1 MEERPDNA
9 TVENPQT
16 ETPQENIQQIPTG
29 EATPAPMEETAAET
43 AEPAASTSSAAT
55 TAEPAATAEPAEPAV
70 AETQTET
77 EVKPEPEPVA
87 EPVEPVAEPVEATA
101 EEKEPEKVAEP
112 VEKVAEPV
120 EKVAEPVTPVA
131 EPVEATAEEK
141 QPEEIEIP
149 EIPDDIYDHFTKE
162 EVVRTL
168 EEIVTDEDINK
179 IKKQVSLLKLRFM
192 QLNKEEAEQRRL
204 EKASAGEAAENKEP
218 EAKGGEAVEAE
229 NAEAENGAAEEQLT
243 EEQLLDKRFH
253 AAFAKYKENKQKYI
267 DRQEQQKAENL
278 AAKQNL
284 LDKLKELIDSEIS
297 LKEIYDQFKAIQEE
311 WKGIGPVPQADTTE
325 IWQNYHF
332 YVEKFFDKVR
342 INKELRELDLKKNLE
357 SKIALCEKTE
367 ALLLEP
373 SIFESF
379 SLLQQYHNEWKEIG
393 PVPDDKR
400 EEIWARFKNA
410 SDLINQ
416 KRREHYDLMAKE
428 QENNYQAKLA
438 LCLRAEEVTKIDFS
452 SMKQMNEAGNI
463 ASELLKTW
471 RTIGP
476 TPRQHNDEI
485 WNRFKNTLDTF
496 FEKKKESMRKIK
508 EEQLDNYNRKVNLCI
523 EAEAIAQRKD
533 WKKAT
538 EELLNLQKEWK
549 SIGFVA
555 KKQSDAIW
563 KRFRKACDDFFA
575 AKKEYFSNIE
585 ANEQDNMAKKE
596 ELIRKVAE
604 TPLAETREENL
615 NIIKSFQREW
625 TEIGYTPIAE
635 KERLWKAFR
644 AAIDQRFDQLRAN
657 ENEMRK
663 NNYQQHIQ
671 NILEDDNSSDA
682 LKKERK
688 FLQNKI
694 AQLTEEVTLW
704 SNNLGFFASSKNAD
718 LLKAQFEKKI
728 ESAREEIKQLEE
740 KLKLL
745 KEVK

>member
-1 MEERPDNA
+1 MEELSNTPA
-9 TVENPQT
+9 AENPQPEMT
-16 ETPQENIQQIPTG
+16 QEETMQQSPAG
-29 EATPAPMEETAAET
+29 ETATAPIEEEVAETAAEPAET
-43 AEPAASTSSAAT
+43 AAEPAETV
-55 TAEPAATAEPAEPAV
+55 AEPAEAPAEPAEEAPEVTEETPAEAPAEPAEAPAEPAETVAEPAETVAEPAEP
-70 AETQTET
+70 
-77 EVKPEPEPVA
+77 VA
-87 EPVEPVAEPVEATA
+87 EPAEAT
-101 EEKEPEKVAEP
+101 V
-112 VEKVAEPV
+112 
-120 EKVAEPVTPVA
+120 
-131 EPVEATAEEK
+131 EEK

-149 EIPDDIYDHFTKE
+149 EIPEDIYDHFTKE

-168 EEIVTDEDINK
+168 EELVQNEDINQ
-179 IKKQVSLLKLRFM
+179 IKRQVSLLKLRFIH
-192 QLNKEEAEQRRL
+192 LNKEEAEQQRL
-204 EKASAGEAAENKEP
+204 EKASANAAEPAENSEP
-218 EAKGGEAVEAE
+218 EKAGEEE
-229 NAEAENGAAEEQLT
+229 NADGPKEEPLS
-243 EEQLLDKRFH
+243 ESQLLDNRFH
-253 AAFAKYKENKQKYI
+253 AAFATYKENKQKYI
-267 DRQEQQKAENL
+267 DRQEQQKADNL
-278 AAKQNL
+278 AAKQQL
-284 LDKLKELIDSEIS
+284 LDKLKTLIESEIS

-311 WKGIGPVPQADTTE
+311 WKAIGPVPQANTTE

-379 SLLQQYHNEWKEIG
+379 SRLQQYHNDWKEIG
-393 PVPDDKR
+393 PVPEDKK

-416 KRREHYDLMAKE
+416 KRREHYEQMAQE

-438 LCLRAEEVTKIDFS
+438 LCLRAEEVTNIDFS
-452 SMKQMNEAGNI
+452 SMKQMNEAGNT

-476 TPRQHNDEI
+476 APKQHNDEI
-485 WNRFKNTLDTF
+485 WNRFKNTLDNF
-496 FEKKKESMRKIK
+496 FERKKESMQKIK
-508 EEQLDNYNRKVNLCI
+508 DEQLDNYNRKVNLCI
-523 EAEAIAQRKD
+523 EAEAIAQRRD

-555 KKQSDAIW
+555 RKQSDAVW

-575 AKKEYFSNIE
+575 AKKDYFSNIE
-585 ANEQDNMAKKE
+585 ANEQENMAKKE

-604 TPLAETREENL
+604 TPLADTREENL

-657 ENEMRK
+657 ESEMRK

-671 NILEDDNSSDA
+671 NILDDDNASDA

-694 AQLTEEVTLW
+694 AQLTEDVNLW

-728 ESAREEIKQLEE
+728 ESAKEEIKQLEE

-745 KEVK
+745 KEAK

>member
-1 MEERPDNA
+1 MEELSNNTA
-9 TVENPQT
+9 AENPQPEMT
-16 ETPQENIQQIPTG
+16 Q
-29 EATPAPMEETAAET
+29 EETMQQHPAGET
-43 AEPAASTSSAAT
+43 ATAPNEEP
-55 TAEPAATAEPAEPAV
+55 V
-70 AETQTET
+70 AETTEPET
-77 EVKPEPEPVA
+77 SAEPEPVA
-87 EPVEPVAEPVEATA
+87 EPVEATVEETPAE
-101 EEKEPEKVAEP
+101 
-112 VEKVAEPV
+112 
-120 EKVAEPVTPVA
+120 PVA

-149 EIPDDIYDHFTKE
+149 EIPEDIYDHFTKE

-168 EEIVTDEDINK
+168 EELVQNEDINQ
-179 IKKQVSLLKLRFM
+179 IKRQVSLLKIRFIH
-192 QLNKEEAEQRRL
+192 LNKEEAEQQRL
-204 EKASAGEAAENKEP
+204 EKASANAAEPADNN
-218 EAKGGEAVEAE
+218 GETEKTDG
-229 NAEAENGAAEEQLT
+229 AEAETEAGPKEEQLS
-243 EEQLLDKRFH
+243 ESQLLDNRFH
-253 AAFAKYKENKQKYI
+253 AAFATYKENKQKYI
-267 DRQEQQKAENL
+267 DKQEQQKAENL
-278 AAKQNL
+278 AAKKNL
-284 LDKLKELIDSEIS
+284 LDKLKVLIDSEIS

-311 WKGIGPVPQADTTE
+311 WKGIGPVPQANTTE

-379 SLLQQYHNEWKEIG
+379 SRLQQYHNDWKEIG
-393 PVPDDKR
+393 PVPEDKK

-416 KRREHYDLMAKE
+416 KRREHYEQMAQE

-476 TPRQHNDEI
+476 APKQHNDEI
-485 WNRFKNTLDTF
+485 WNRFKNTLDNF
-496 FEKKKESMRKIK
+496 FERKKESMQKIK
-508 EEQLDNYNRKVNLCI
+508 DEQLDNYNRKVNLCI

-575 AKKEYFSNIE
+575 AKKDYFSNIE
-585 ANEQDNMAKKE
+585 TNEQNNMAKKE
-596 ELIRKVAE
+596 ELIRKVSE
-604 TPLAETREENL
+604 TPLADTREENL

-657 ENEMRK
+657 ESEMRK

-694 AQLTEEVTLW
+694 AQLTEDVTLW

-728 ESAREEIKQLEE
+728 ESAKDEIRQLEE

>member
-1 MEERPDNA
+1 MEELSN
-9 TVENPQT
+9 
-16 ETPQENIQQIPTG
+16 
-29 EATPAPMEETAAET
+29 TPAAEQPQPEMTQEETMQQNPAGET
-43 AEPAASTSSAAT
+43 A
-55 TAEPAATAEPAEPAV
+55 TAPIEEKV
-70 AETQTET
+70 AETTEPET
-77 EVKPEPEPVA
+77 SAEPEPVA
-87 EPVEPVAEPVEATA
+87 EPVEATVEET
-101 EEKEPEKVAEP
+101 PT
-112 VEKVAEPV
+112 VE
-120 EKVAEPVTPVA
+120 VA

-141 QPEEIEIP
+141 QPEEITIP
-149 EIPDDIYDHFTKE
+149 EIPEDIYDHFTKE

-168 EEIVTDEDINK
+168 EELVQNEDINQ
-179 IKKQVSLLKLRFM
+179 IKRQVSLLKIRFIH
-192 QLNKEEAEQRRL
+192 LNKEEAEQQRL
-204 EKASAGEAAENKEP
+204 EKASANAAEPADNN
-218 EAKGGEAVEAE
+218 GETEKTDG
-229 NAEAENGAAEEQLT
+229 AEAETEAGPKEEQLS
-243 EEQLLDKRFH
+243 ESQLLDNRFH
-253 AAFAKYKENKQKYI
+253 AAFATYKENKQKYI

-278 AAKQNL
+278 AAKKNL
-284 LDKLKELIDSEIS
+284 LDKLKVLIDSEIS

-311 WKGIGPVPQADTTE
+311 WKAIGPVPQADTTE

-379 SLLQQYHNEWKEIG
+379 SRLQQYHNDWKEIG
-393 PVPDDKR
+393 PVPEDKK

-416 KRREHYDLMAKE
+416 KRREHYEQMAQE

-476 TPRQHNDEI
+476 APKQHNDEI
-485 WNRFKNTLDTF
+485 WNRFKNTLDNF
-496 FEKKKESMRKIK
+496 FERKKESMQKIK
-508 EEQLDNYNRKVNLCI
+508 DEQLDNYNRKVNLCI
-523 EAEAIAQRKD
+523 EAEAISQRRD

-555 KKQSDAIW
+555 KKQSDAVW

-657 ENEMRK
+657 ESEMRK

-694 AQLTEEVTLW
+694 AQLTEDVTLW

-728 ESAREEIKQLEE
+728 ESAKDEIRQLEE